1 MLKAPCRSVQPII
14 LSVEKPKASNGPGS
28 ITQQVSDQIQ
38 TRTIVV
44 LTPKA
49 LAAACRRYLSSPRIT
64 QGVQLC
70 FLFSWPPQA
79 ACGIL
84 VP

>member
-14 LSVEKPKASNGPGS
+14 LSVEKPKVSNGPGS
-28 ITQQVSDQIQ
+28 VTQQVSDQIQ
-38 TRTIVV
+38 TRTVAV
-44 LTPKA
+44 LTLKA
-49 LAAACRRYLSSPRIT
+49 LAAACRRYLSSRIT

-70 FLFSWPPQA
+70 FLFFWPPQA